1 MADSHAQMTRTTP
14 QEVIVSIVAGLLA
27 PLLAIV
33 LIVMLVLDIQR
44 SQTPDAAGEETQ
56 KAVAERIKPFATLDA
71 LDPTAVVAE
80 KSGQE
85 VYDTAC
91 VACHGSGVLGAPRFE
106 NKADWG
112 ARLAQG
118 YDTLLKHAI
127 EGFTGKSGTMPPRG
141 GAADLK
147 DDEVARALVYMANSA
162 GADFK
167 APEAAAPAA
176 AEAAAP
182 AAASVPTP
190 DLAQGK
196 KVYQNVCS
204 MCHAT
209 GAAGAPKPGD
219 HAAWDARIAQGFPT
233 LYDHAING
241 IRAMPARGGN
251 ASLSDADVASAVG
264 YMFTESGGKL

>member
-14 QEVIVSIVAGLLA
+14 QEVIVSIVAGLFA

-33 LIVMLVLDIQR
+33 LIVMLVLDIRQDHK
-44 SQTPDAAGEETQ
+44 PDASSEEAQ
-56 KAVAERIKPFATLDA
+56 KAVLERIKPFATLDA
-71 LDPTAVVAE
+71 LDPTVVVAE

-91 VACHGSGVLGAPRFE
+91 VACHGTGALGAPRFD
-106 NKADWG
+106 NKGDWG
-112 ARLAQG
+112 PRIAQG
-118 YDTLLKHAI
+118 FDTLVKHAI
-127 EGFTGKSGTMPPRG
+127 EGFTGKNGMMPPRG
-141 GAADLK
+141 GIADLK
-147 DDEVARALVYMANSA
+147 DGEVARAVAYMANSA

-167 APEAAAPAA
+167 APEAGGA
-176 AEAAAP
+176 AAAP
-182 AAASVPTP
+182 AAAAAPKP
-190 DLAQGK
+190 DPAKGK
-196 KVYQNVCS
+196 SVYQNVCA
-204 MCHAT
+204 MCHAS

-251 ASLSDADVASAVG
+251 PSLSEADIANAVG
-264 YMFTESGGKL
+264 YMVTESGGKL

>member
-14 QEVIVSIVAGLLA
+14 QEVIVSIVAGLFA

-33 LIVMLVLDIQR
+33 LIVMLVLDIQHGHK
-44 SQTPDAAGEETQ
+44 PDASSEDAQ
-56 KAVAERIKPFATLDA
+56 KAAVERIKPFATLDA
-71 LDPTAVVAE
+71 VDPTVVVAE
-80 KSGQE
+80 KSGQD
-85 VYDTAC
+85 VYGAAC
-91 VACHGSGVLGAPRFE
+91 VACHGTGAMGAPRFE
-106 NKADWG
+106 NKGDWG
-112 ARLAQG
+112 PRIAQG
-118 YDTLLKHAI
+118 FDTLLKHAI
-127 EGFTGKSGTMPPRG
+127 EGFTGKNGTMPPRG
-141 GAADLK
+141 GIADLK
-147 DDEVARALVYMANSA
+147 DGEVARAVAYMANSA

-204 MCHAT
+204 MCHAS

-233 LYDHAING
+233 LYDHAMNG

-251 ASLSDADVASAVG
+251 PSLSETDIANAVG